1 MKKFVLVV
9 LLLAMLLA
17 VFSAYAGYKASWEDK
32 EPQEDVVPDD
42 PSDERSDD
50 STETLLISE
59 QLEFTLLS
67 DETYSVSVGEHE
79 KSRYIVVPD
88 TYNGIPVTKI
98 SDFAFQ
104 DCTRLKQIFIPE
116 TVTEIG
122 VSAFENCSSLGFAD
136 LPVSVVCLKDYAF
149 RNCTSLRF
157 LQMNH
162 SFEMIGEG
170 VFDGCSSLEEYDLYG
185 ISSISNEM
193 FAANTS
199 MQEFVVP
206 STVASIGEMAFYGCT
221 SLKSV
226 VIPTSVTFI
235 GSEAFGGCDSLTD
248 IYYEGSVDE
257 WKAIDKAALLL
268 NPSITVH
275 FKGVEPL
282 MKPRYNT
289 SNEVIGYEIGY
300 FVGGLKEGTTY
311 RYSFTVKEAMSDYYM
326 TAMDFETETE
336 RYGIYFEDGLGNFI
350 DIHYFDET
358 LPEEGYFTGDAD
370 GVRIYLFEVDTTDK
384 TTANTVA
391 ETLWESVEIV
401 IEEV

>member
-1 MKKFVLVV
+1 MKKFVLIV

-17 VFSAYAGYKASWEDK
+17 VFSAYAGYKASLEDE
-32 EPQEDVVPDD
+32 EPQEDTVTDAM
-42 PSDERSDD
+42 SDEP
-50 STETLLISE
+50 TETLLISE

-88 TYNGIPVTKI
+88 TYNDVPVTKI

-122 VSAFENCSSLGFAD
+122 VSAFENCSNLGFAD
-136 LPVSVVCLKDYAF
+136 LPVSVVCVKDYAF
-149 RNCTSLRF
+149 RNCTSLRY

-162 SFEMIGEG
+162 SFEMIGVG
-170 VFDGCSSLEEYDLYG
+170 VFDGCSSLIEYDLYG
-185 ISSISNEM
+185 ISVISNEM

-206 STVASIGEMAFYGCT
+206 STVASLGERAFYGCT

-226 VIPTSVTFI
+226 VIPTSVTSI
-235 GSEAFGGCDSLTD
+235 GSDVFGGCGALTD
-248 IYYEGSVDE
+248 IYYQGTVDE
-257 WKAIDKAALLL
+257 WNAIDKAALLL
-268 NPSITVH
+268 DSSITVH

-282 MKPRYNT
+282 MTPRYNA
-289 SNEVIGYEIGY
+289 SNEVTGYEIGY

-311 RYSFTVKEAMSDYYM
+311 RYSFTVKEAMLDYYI
-326 TAMDFETETE
+326 TAMDYDTETE
-336 RYGIYFEDGLGNFI
+336 RYGICFEDGLGNFI

-358 LPEEGYFTGDAD
+358 LPEEGYFAGDAD
-370 GVRIYLFEVDTTDK
+370 GLRIYLFEIETTDQGV
-384 TTANTVA
+384 ASGLA

-401 IEEV
+401 IEEVV